1 MFTFTCEKCG
11 GQFYSKVDP
20 SGWRHTICNKCSGK
34 PYKDL
39 PVEGSAQAPT
49 YQPKPVPTARPS
61 YGQVSNGVA
70 PAQVVKK
77 EFDLD
82 TYIAEM
88 LMVYSAL
95 KIACDEQRLT
105 IPEENLCNWT
115 TSIMIQKAKG

>member
-34 PYKDL
+34 PYKDM
-39 PVEGSAQAPT
+39 PVEGSAPVPT
-49 YQPKPVPTARPS
+49 YQPKPVPTAKPS
-61 YGQVSNGVA
+61 YGQVTYTGTA
-70 PAQVVKK
+70 TPQPKK

-82 TYIAEM
+82 SYIADM

-95 KIACDEQRLT
+95 KIACDMQKLT

>member
-39 PVEGSAQAPT
+39 PVEGSVATPQ

-82 TYIAEM
+82 TYIADM

>member
-82 TYIAEM
+82 TYIADM

>member
-34 PYKDL
+34 PYRDL

-49 YQPKPVPTARPS
+49 YQPKPVPTVKPS

-70 PAQVVKK
+70 PTQVVKK
-77 EFDLD
+77 DFDLD
-82 TYIAEM
+82 TYIADM
-88 LMVYSAL
+88 LLVYSAL

>member
-39 PVEGSAQAPT
+39 PVEGSVPTPT
-49 YQPKPVPTARPS
+49 YQPKPVPTMKGG
-61 YGQVSNGVA
+61 YGQVTNGVQ
-70 PAQVVKK
+70 PVQVHKK

-82 TYIAEM
+82 SYISDM

-105 IPEENLCNWT
+105 IPEDNLCNWT
-115 TSIMIQKAKG
+115 TSIMIQKGKC

>member
-70 PAQVVKK
+70 PAQVAKK

-82 TYIAEM
+82 SYIADM

-95 KIACDEQRLT
+95 KIACDEQRMT

>member
-1 MFTFTCEKCG
+1 MFTFQCEKCG
-11 GQFYSKVDP
+11 GMFYSKVDP

-39 PVEGSAQAPT
+39 PVEGSTPT
-49 YQPKPVPTARPS
+49 PQYQPKPVPTMKPT
-61 YGQVSNGVA
+61 YNQVASQ
-70 PAQVVKK
+70 PKK

>member
-1 MFTFTCEKCG
+1 MFTFQCEKCG
-11 GQFYSKVDP
+11 GMFYSKVDP

-39 PVEGSAQAPT
+39 PVEGSVASTT
-49 YQPKPVPTARPS
+49 YQPKPVPTMKPT
-61 YGQVSNGVA
+61 YNNVPPVQVA
-70 PAQVVKK
+70 KK

-82 TYIAEM
+82 SYISEM

-95 KIACDEQRLT
+95 KIACDMQKLT

-115 TSIMIQKAKG
+115 TSVMIQKAKG